1 MELELALNYSKKIID
16 QQHERT
22 TLENGLTI
30 LSMSRDDVD
39 SVSIEIWIKVGS
51 RYENTSLNG
60 LAHFIEHMNFKG
72 TKTRSAQ
79 QIAEEIDAIGGY
91 LNAYTS
97 RENTVYSA
105 KILKEYLPLAI
116 DILSDIIF
124 NSVYDEEEI
133 EREKNVVLQE
143 LAQTEDS
150 PEEMVMEHFSEISFL
165 GQALGRSIL
174 GTKDN
179 ILSFNRTDIIDF
191 IHEYYTAPRIIVSA
205 VGNLT
210 HQELVELINKHLN
223 PFPTKECKMAET
235 AYYTG
240 GIKLEL
246 DTELSQLQLVIGYE
260 GVNINSKQYY
270 IQEILAGILGGSLS
284 SRLFQEIREK
294 RGLVYSVGS
303 FCQYYP
309 DTGVFGICLAL
320 SSDKIPE
327 LLNVLSEELN
337 KITYNINENEINR
350 CLAQVRSSLF
360 MSRES
365 IDNLASIL
373 ANNYS
378 CYGRYISRNEIWEN
392 YNLVTLDDL
401 HNLAKKIFSRENKIT
416 ISSLGDI
423 KSMPKEAELIELLSV
438 K

>member
-1 MELELALNYSKKIID
+1 LNYSKKIID

-22 TLENGLTI
+22 ILENGVTI

-39 SVSIEIWIKVGS
+39 SISIEIWIKVGS
-51 RYENTSLNG
+51 RYESISLNG

-105 KILKEYLPLAI
+105 KVLKEYLPLAI

-124 NSVYDEEEI
+124 NSIYDEDEI

-150 PEEMVMEHFSEISFL
+150 PEEMVMEYFSETSFL
-165 GQALGRSIL
+165 NQALGRSIL

-179 ILSFNRTDIIDF
+179 ISSFNRTKIIDF
-191 IHEYYTAPRIIVSA
+191 IQEYYTAPRIIISA
-205 VGNLT
+205 VGNLA
-210 HQELVELINKHLN
+210 HKELVELVNKHLN
-223 PFPTKECKMAET
+223 PFVTKECKKAET

-240 GIKLEL
+240 GIKLEH
-246 DTELSQLQLVIGYE
+246 DTKLSQLQLVIGYE

-270 IQEILAGILGGSLS
+270 TQEILAGILGGSLS

-309 DTGVFGICLAL
+309 ETGIFGICLSS
-320 SSDKIPE
+320 SSDKLLE
-327 LLNVLSEELN
+327 LLDILSTELN
-337 KITYNINENEINR
+337 KVTHNINENEINR
-350 CLAQVRSSLF
+350 CLAQVRASLF

-392 YNLVTLDDL
+392 YNLVTLNDL
-401 HNLAKKIFSRENKIT
+401 HNLAKKTFSRENKIT

-423 KSMPKEAELIELLSV
+423 NSMPKEAKLIELLSV